1 MAAADQIVA
10 RLAQQLR
17 ERRTALGLGQQELA
31 DLSGTSVRFIRNLEH
46 GKTTV
51 RVDKLLAI
59 LEVLGLDLQVDVR
72 KTG

>member
-17 ERRTALGLGQQELA
+17 ARRAALGLGQQELA

>member
-1 MAAADQIVA
+1 MAVADQIVA

>member
-17 ERRTALGLGQQELA
+17 ARRTALGLGQQELA